1 MMTQFLDILLHL
13 DKHLLEW
20 IAYFGPM
27 IYVVLFAVIFAETGL
42 VIFPLLP
49 GDSLLFAI
57 GALAALDGENSLS
70 LPLILG
76 SLTVAAILG
85 DGVNYHIGKYIGPKA
100 FEKDGRFI
108 KKKYLDETQEF
119 YNRWGSLTIVVARF
133 APFVRTFAP
142 FVAGVAKMDYK
153 KFLLFNVIGG
163 VLWVFSLTLAG
174 YFFGNIP
181 IVKNNF
187 EIVVLGIVGLSVLP
201 MVVQVAKKIFGAK
214 PNSSV

>member
-1 MMTQFLDILLHL
+1 MMTQFLDIMLHL

-108 KKKYLDETQEF
+108 KKKYLDETQDF

-153 KFLLFNVIGG
+153 KFLLFNVLGG
-163 VLWVFSLTLAG
+163 VLWVFSLVLAG

-187 EIVVLGIVGLSVLP
+187 EIVVLGIVAISVLP
-201 MVVQVAKKIFGAK
+201 IAIQMAKRIFGKKA
-214 PNSSV
+214 NSI

>member
-1 MMTQFLDILLHL
+1 MITHFLDILLHL
-13 DKHLLEW
+13 DQHLLEW

-27 IYVVLFAVIFAETGL
+27 IYVVLFAIIFAETGL

-57 GALAALDGENSLS
+57 GALAAIDGENSLN

-85 DGVNYHIGKYIGPKA
+85 DGVNYHIGQYIGPKA

-108 KKKYLDETQEF
+108 KKKYLDETQDF
-119 YNRWGSLTIVVARF
+119 YKRWGSLTIVVARF

-142 FVAGVAKMDYK
+142 FVAGAAKMDYK
-153 KFLLFNVIGG
+153 KFLLFNIFGG
-163 VLWVFSLTLAG
+163 VLWIFSLVLAG

-187 EIVVLGIVGLSVLP
+187 EIVVLGIVAISVLP
-201 MVVQVAKKIFGAK
+201 IAVQILKRLVAKSI
-214 PNSSV
+214 

>member
-1 MMTQFLDILLHL
+1 MMTQFLDIMLHL

-108 KKKYLDETQEF
+108 KKKYLDETQDF

-153 KFLLFNVIGG
+153 KFLLFNVLGG
-163 VLWVFSLTLAG
+163 VLWVFSLVLAG

-181 IVKNNF
+181 IIKNNF
-187 EIVVLGIVGLSVLP
+187 EIVVLGIVAISVLP
-201 MVVQVAKKIFGAK
+201 IAIQMAKRIFGKKA
-214 PNSSV
+214 NSI